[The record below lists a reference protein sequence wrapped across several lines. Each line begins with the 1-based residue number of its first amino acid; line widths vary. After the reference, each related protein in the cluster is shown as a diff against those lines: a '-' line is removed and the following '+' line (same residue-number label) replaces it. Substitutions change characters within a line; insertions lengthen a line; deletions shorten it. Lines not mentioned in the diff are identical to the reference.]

1 MDLFIIPAII
11 LQTRKK
17 EAANI
22 WLQMALLLAAK
33 WSSPKG
39 RMQTGCKL
47 AAFANLGNRELHV
60 AAFKGFILAANR
72 CLVTAHA
79 EWAAIGLHLG
89 FLSSGGCSG
98 SDELLEK

>member
-1 MDLFIIPAII
+1 MTYHREGQFPQERSSQYL
-11 LQTRKK
+11 
-17 EAANI
+17 AANGI
-22 WLQMALLLAAK
+22 TFGCKVELPERQDANW
-33 WSSPKG
+33 
-39 RMQTGCKL
+39 MQTGCKL

-72 CLVTAHA
+72 SLVTAHA